1 MVDKNLTW
9 VMAMGWEGRTT
20 IIQNPFRRK
29 TLCSRFSVPLKEISS
44 SFPPKKFLPDTQK
57 TQFIV
62 ENKVLN
68 YELEIAKQMDLVAA
82 GAQLFLDVRSYVL
95 Y

>member
-1 MVDKNLTW
+1 MNNTKYFQGKNT
-9 VMAMGWEGRTT
+9 V
-20 IIQNPFRRK
+20 Q
-29 TLCSRFSVPLKEISS
+29 FSVLLKEISF
-44 SFPPKKFLPDTQK
+44 SFSPKKFLPYTQK

-62 ENKVLN
+62 ENEILN

-82 GAQLFLDVRSYVL
+82 GAQLFLDVRAYVL